1 MTTIDEA
8 KTKSDRFV
16 TECLSF
22 KAFGL
27 LEEISAFGL
36 ATMEARKKYTDLGEL
51 AELVLAVGALLRKHP
66 WSMCVEALWV
76 ITATM
81 GQMTKAERNLHDQ
94 MMELRPAMSDWLD
107 HIHAKKDLSALEK
120 S

>member
-1 MTTIDEA
+1 MANHDEA

-27 LEEISAFGL
+27 LEEISEFGL
-36 ATMEARKKYTDLGEL
+36 ATMEARKKYTDLRELIELTFAIGE
-51 AELVLAVGALLRKHP
+51 LLRKHP
-66 WSMCVEALWV
+66 WSMGIEALWLN
-76 ITATM
+76 AAAHS
-81 GQMTKAERNLHDQ
+81 GLSKAERGLHDQ
-94 MMELRPAMSDWLD
+94 MTELRPAMSDWLD
-107 HIHAKKDLSALEK
+107 HIHAKKDLPQEK